1 MAQGKTDSNGHYVLT
16 LPETA
21 VGKDIVVIATK
32 QIGGKLVRVEKIS
45 PDLPREGRSNVNLD
59 AFTTFACEEIAHLWE
74 QAGLGDLSPGG
85 VATVEERIR
94 EQLGSWNGHLGDV
107 LPAQIG
113 GGLQN
118 TELHNQV
125 QNIVQQHQGS
135 LKGSTGNPDVDTP
148 AR

>member
-59 AFTTFACEEIAHLWE
+59 AFTTFACEEIAHLRE